1 MSFDAVTM
9 LSIGALLTFMALGIP
24 IFISLGLSGAIGI
37 YLISGT
43 KGLFQIPA
51 SIISQLYSFILVAI
65 PLYILMGELIFV
77 SGIGRDIYNAFSKWL
92 NRIPGGLAIATIYS
106 SALFGAMCG
115 VSIAG
120 VAAIGTMAI
129 PEMLKRG
136 YDKKLAAGAV
146 AAPGALAVLIPPSI
160 SFIIYGSL
168 SGESVAKLFIGGIVP
183 GLILATMMALYVLL
197 AVLRNP
203 NLAPKEFEAVSWR
216 EKMASLKRL
225 WVVLLLIIFVL
236 GSIYTGI
243 ATPTEAASIG
253 VTGALAIT
261 LIYKTLSWKK
271 LLSVLSNSA
280 RISASLLII
289 LACAF
294 TFSQFLN
301 LVRVPERVARWATS
315 VELPPIGVILIFMAV
330 LILLGCIIDGASLII
345 VTTPIM
351 LPAVKTLGF
360 DPIWFGILMVL
371 NVEIAVIT
379 PPVGLNLYTL
389 KSIAEDLSINEIIRG
404 TAPYIIVEILCLL
417 LFVFW
422 PSLALWLP
430 STMR

>member
-1 MSFDAVTM
+1 MSFDTATIIA
-9 LSIGALLTFMALGIP
+9 LSILLLFMALGTP
-24 IFISLGLSGAIGI
+24 IFISLGLAGAIGI

-43 KGLFQIPA
+43 KGLFQLPA
-51 SIISQLYSFILVAI
+51 SIISQLNSFILVAI
-65 PLYILMGELIFV
+65 PLYVLMGEIIFV

-136 YDKKLAAGAV
+136 YDRKLAAGAV

-160 SFIIYGSL
+160 SFILYGSL

-183 GLILATMMALYVLL
+183 GLILATMMAVYVLI
-197 AVLRNP
+197 AVLRKP
-203 NLAPKEFEAVSWR
+203 ELAPREFTTVSWK
-216 EKMASLKRL
+216 EKIASLKRL
-225 WVVLLLIIFVL
+225 WVVVLLILFVL

-253 VTGALAIT
+253 VTGAFLIT
-261 LIYKTLSWKK
+261 IVYRTLSWKK

-289 LACAF
+289 LACAYA
-294 TFSQFLN
+294 FSQFLN
-301 LVRVPERVARWATS
+301 LVRVPERVAKWATS
-315 VELPPIGVILIFMAV
+315 VQLPGIAVILIFMLV
-330 LILLGCIIDGASLII
+330 LILLGCIIDGASLVI

-351 LPAVKTLGF
+351 LPAVKALGF

-389 KSIAEDLSINEIIRG
+389 KSIAEDLTIDEIIKG
-404 TAPYIIVEILCLL
+404 AAPYIVVEILCLL
-417 LFVFW
+417 LFVFC

-430 STMR
+430 NTMR

>member
-1 MSFDAVTM
+1 MSFDTITIIA
-9 LSIGALLTFMALGIP
+9 LSALLLFMAIGAP
-24 IFISLGLSGAIGI
+24 IFISLGFAGAIGI
-37 YLISGT
+37 YLVSGT

-51 SIISQLYSFILVAI
+51 SITSQLYSFLLVAI
-65 PLYILMGELIFV
+65 PLYVLMGELIFV

-106 SALFGAMCG
+106 CALFGAMCG

-136 YDKKLAAGAV
+136 YDRKLAAGAV

-183 GLILATMMALYVLL
+183 GLVLATMMAGYVLL

-203 NLAPKEFEAVSWR
+203 SLAPREFTEVSLKE
-216 EKMASLKRL
+216 KLASLKRL
-225 WVVLLLIIFVL
+225 WVVILLIIFVL

-253 VTGALAIT
+253 VAGALAVTI
-261 LIYKTLSWKK
+261 IYKTLTWKK
-271 LLSVLSNSA
+271 LLTVLSNSA

-301 LVRVPERVARWATS
+301 LVRLPERIAKWATS
-315 VELPPIGVILIFMAV
+315 VQVPGIVVILIFMGV

-351 LPAVKTLGF
+351 LPAVKALGF
-360 DPIWFGILMVL
+360 DPLWFGILMVL

-389 KSIAEDLSINEIIRG
+389 KSIAEDLHINEIIRG

>member
-1 MSFDAVTM
+1 MSADVVTVIALIILLALM
-9 LSIGALLTFMALGIP
+9 AIGTP
-24 IFISLGLSGAIGI
+24 IFISLGLAGAVGI
-37 YLISGT
+37 YLMSGS
-43 KGLFQIPA
+43 KGLFQLPA
-51 SIISQLYSFILVAI
+51 SIISQVNSFLLVAI
-65 PLYILMGELIFV
+65 PLYVLMGELIFI

-106 SALFGAMCG
+106 CALFGAMCG

-129 PEMLKRG
+129 PEMLRRG
-136 YDKKLAAGAV
+136 YDKKIAAGAV
-146 AAPGALAVLIPPSI
+146 AAAGALAVLIPPSI

-168 SGESVAKLFIGGIVP
+168 SGESVAKLFIGGIIP
-183 GLILATMMALYVLL
+183 GIILATMMALYVFFRVLL
-197 AVLRNP
+197 NP
-203 NLAPKEFEAVSWR
+203 KLAPREFLHVSWR
-216 EKMASLKRL
+216 EKIASLRRL
-225 WVVLLLIIFVL
+225 WVVLILILFVL

-243 ATPTEAASIG
+243 ATPTEAAAIG
-253 VTGALAIT
+253 VAGSLAIT
-261 LIYKTLSWKK
+261 IFYKTINWK
-271 LLSVLSNSA
+271 SFVRALSNST

-294 TFSQFLN
+294 AFSQFLN
-301 LVRVPERVARWATS
+301 LVRVPERVAEWATRL
-315 VELPPIGVILIFMAV
+315 ELPGIVVILIFMGV

-351 LPAVKTLGF
+351 LPAVKALGF
-360 DPIWFGILMVL
+360 DPLWFGILMVL

-389 KSIAEDLSINEIIRG
+389 KSIAEDLTIDEIIRG
-404 TAPYIIVEILCLL
+404 TAPYIVVDTLCLL
-417 LFVFW
+417 LFVFA

>member
-1 MSFDAVTM
+1 
-9 LSIGALLTFMALGIP
+9 
-24 IFISLGLSGAIGI
+24 
-37 YLISGT
+37 SGT

-51 SIISQLYSFILVAI
+51 SITSQLFSFILVAI

-92 NRIPGGLAIATIYS
+92 NRVPGGLAIATIYS
-106 SALFGAMCG
+106 CALFGAMCG

-160 SFIIYGSL
+160 SFILYGSL

-183 GLILATMMALYVLL
+183 GLILATAMALYVLL
-197 AVLRNP
+197 TVIRDP
-203 NLAPKEFEAVSWR
+203 KLAPREFESVSLS
-216 EKMASLKRL
+216 EKIASLRRL

-253 VTGALAIT
+253 VAGALLIT
-261 LIYKTLSWKK
+261 LIYRTLNWKK
-271 LLSVLSNSA
+271 LLTVLSNSA

-315 VELPPIGVILIFMAV
+315 VELPGIGVILIFMGV

-351 LPAVKTLGF
+351 LP
-360 DPIWFGILMVL
+360 
-371 NVEIAVIT
+371 
-379 PPVGLNLYTL
+379 
-389 KSIAEDLSINEIIRG
+389 
-404 TAPYIIVEILCLL
+404 
-417 LFVFW
+417 
-422 PSLALWLP
+422 
-430 STMR
+430 